1 MWYGVVARAAAPKG
15 AIDRLSAEITRAV
28 RLPEVSDALG
38 RIGLSVAAM
47 RPAEFDAFVRAEI
60 QRNGRIIREINLRVE

>member
-1 MWYGVVARAAAPKG
+1 
-15 AIDRLSAEITRAV
+15 
-28 RLPEVSDALG
+28 
-38 RIGLSVAAM
+38 M